1 MGWPVLFSALTTF
14 AALLS
19 FLAIPMQPMR
29 FIGIA
34 TSSCV
39 MLAFFI
45 AITLM
50 PVLLSFGKNGKPHP
64 KVQETGGRWLD
75 PSTGA
80 FGRKRTP
87 AWHIDPMDCRAAYRS
102 THLSIHQD
110 RDRL

>member
-64 KVQETGGRWLD
+64 KVQETGG
-75 PSTGA
+75 A

>member
-64 KVQETGGRWLD
+64 KCRKPADGG
-75 PSTGA
+75 STINWGVWE
-80 FGRKRTP
+80 K
-87 AWHIDPMDCRAAYRS
+87 AYS
-102 THLSIHQD
+102 GMAH
-110 RDRL
+110 

>member
-1 MGWPVLFSALTTF
+1 
-14 AALLS
+14 
-19 FLAIPMQPMR
+19 
-29 FIGIA
+29 
-34 TSSCV
+34 

-75 PSTGA
+75 HQL
-80 FGRKRTP
+80 GRLGESVLRHGTLILWI
-87 AWHIDPMDCRAAYRS
+87 AGLLTAAL
-102 THLSIHQD
+102 HLSIHQD

>member
-50 PVLLSFGKNGKPHP
+50 PVLLSFWQERQTSSQ
-64 KVQETGGRWLD
+64 VQETGGRWLD
-75 PSTGA
+75 HQL
-80 FGRKRTP
+80 GRWEK
-87 AWHIDPMDCRAAYRS
+87 AYS
-102 THLSIHQD
+102 GMAH
-110 RDRL
+110 

>member
-45 AITLM
+45 VITLM
-50 PVLLSFGKNGKPHP
+50 PVLLSFGKDGKPHP

-75 PSTGA
+75 
-80 FGRKRTP
+80 RKLEKMGIGVLKHGTF
-87 AWHIDPMDCRAAYRS
+87 DTMAYRS
-102 THLSIHQD
+102 DHSRYLSIHKN